1 MFLVMRRREWGKRGE
16 QTQYLVGIQMWR
28 RVWREKE
35 ESTAEQYSVN
45 VGSCSYGEIVPG
57 FETCEEEETL
67 VKRRSF
73 MLNNKP

>member
-1 MFLVMRRREWGKRGE
+1 MREERRADAISCRNSDVKTSTKG
-16 QTQYLVGIQMWR
+16 
-28 RVWREKE
+28 KE
-35 ESTAEQYSVN
+35 ENTAEQYSVN